1 MAFAAAIGPIISG
14 IASVAGAAMSASA
27 MNQQAN
33 AEQAMAKWNAD
44 RQREQAA
51 LAQAKGALEA
61 DDATRKGRREAGSA
75 RAAFAQS
82 GAATDTGTPLLLEQE
97 FASETQWRSNMAM
110 ANATIEQ
117 RNLLNKAAATEYEG
131 KIRAD
136 ASRAQASAALLS
148 GFAGAVKG
156 IGGAFAKGGGEGFS
170 FG

>member
-14 IASVAGAAMSASA
+14 IASLAGAMVSASA
-27 MNQQAN
+27 MNAQAQ
-33 AEQAMAKWNAD
+33 AEQQMAKWNAD
-44 RQREQAA
+44 RMREQAA

-61 DDATRKGRREAGSA
+61 AEQERKGKREAGIA

-97 FASETQWRSNMAM
+97 FAAETQWRSNMAM

-131 KIRAD
+131 QI
-136 ASRAQASAALLS
+136 RAQASRTQATASLLS
-148 GFAGAVKG
+148 GFAGAMKG
-156 IGGAFAKGGGEGFS
+156 FGGAFG
-170 FG
+170 

>member
-1 MAFAAAIGPIISG
+1 
-14 IASVAGAAMSASA
+14 MSS
-27 MNQQAN
+27 QAN
-33 AEQAMAKWNAD
+33 AEQQMAKWNAD

-51 LAQAKGALEA
+51 LAQSKGALESE
-61 DDATRKGRREAGSA
+61 DQSRKGRRQAA
-75 RAAFAQS
+75 LAQAAFAQG

-131 KIRAD
+131 QIRAN
-136 ASRAQASAALLS
+136 ASRTQATASLLG
-148 GFAGAVKG
+148 GFAGL
-156 IGGAFAKGGGEGFS
+156 AKGLGSSS

>member
-1 MAFAAAIGPIISG
+1 MAFAAAIGPIVSG
-14 IASVAGAAMSASA
+14 IASIAGAAMSASA
-27 MNQQAN
+27 MNSQAQ

-61 DDATRKGRREAGSA
+61 QEAETKGKREAGIA

-97 FASETQWRSNMAM
+97 FASETQWRSNVQM

-117 RNLLNKAAATEYEG
+117 KNLLNKAAATEYEG
-131 KIRAD
+131 TIRAN
-136 ASRAQASAALLS
+136 ASRSQASAELLK
-148 GFAGAVKG
+148 GFAGAVS
-156 IGGAFAKGGGEGFS
+156 S
-170 FG
+170 FGKAATSFG

>member
-1 MAFAAAIGPIISG
+1 
-14 IASVAGAAMSASA
+14 MSSQASA
-27 MNQQAN
+27 EQQ
-33 AEQAMAKWNAD
+33 MAKWNAD

-51 LAQAKGALEA
+51 LAQSKGALESE
-61 DDATRKGRREAGSA
+61 DQSRKGRRQAA
-75 RAAFAQS
+75 LAQAAFAQG

-131 KIRAD
+131 QIRAN
-136 ASRAQASAALLS
+136 ASRTQATASLLG
-148 GFAGAVKG
+148 GFAGL
-156 IGGAFAKGGGEGFS
+156 AKGLGSSS